1 MGVLLLLFVAFLV
14 NCSVL
19 MLIDCGIKTGKLD
32 LEELAEHLLGR
43 RGYYFTLIFM
53 FLFGYGAQVA
63 YLVVIGDTIPMA
75 AQLLWPGCFFC
86 SRLNTLLLLSTL
98 FVLPLSSFRKLSTL
112 AWTSMI
118 SIAGDVVVIIIVLIA
133 CMTLKAK
140 QDEHFEASDI
150 DGVNS
155 SLFAGVGT
163 MAFAF
168 VCQHNSFMVFRSLA
182 KPTAKEWRKVADIS
196 VSFAWLVCTAFGL
209 IGFFSFYPYVRGDLL
224 NNFPVDST
232 SIAFARLILALTM
245 VLTYPMECYVTRH
258 CVLSICAKVQDDLQ
272 EERRLTGRAGDPNSM
287 LGLMKI
293 MIMRMGGAAPHPST
307 HTSSKNHH
315 HHNDGATRHRS
326 RSRPLSKNNT
336 AYRQV
341 SEEEYNKE
349 DAPAVMF
356 VENNVLM
363 QYDTSTLDGA
373 EGGAHH
379 SGSASPVSP
388 KNSHAAAASEAYESV
403 NPIFSGSVGDTLY
416 SQARHDSTDSADY
429 SSHPQHRFSLHVPSD
444 PTTDYP
450 IDVDAVGSPTNDA
463 HIPAT
468 DKASFCM
475 HMSITL
481 ILWGSSLSIALAFKK
496 LGVVASLTG
505 LLYVA

>member
-43 RGYYFTLIFM
+43 RGYYFTLVFM

-75 AQLLWPGCFFC
+75 AQLLWPGSFFC
-86 SRLNTLLLLSTL
+86 SRLNTLLFLSTL

-133 CMTLKAK
+133 CTTLKAK

-224 NNFPVDST
+224 NNFSVDST
-232 SIAFARLILALTM
+232 SIAFARLILARTM

-272 EERRLTGRAGDPNSM
+272 QERRLTGHAGDPSSVV
-287 LGLMKI
+287 GFMKI
-293 MIMRMGGAAPHPST
+293 IVMRMSGEAPHPST
-307 HTSSKNHH
+307 HTSSKNHNH
-315 HHNDGATRHRS
+315 HLINNGHRS

-341 SEEEYNKE
+341 SEEESSKE
-349 DAPAVMF
+349 DAPAAVMF

-373 EGGAHH
+373 EGGGAHH

-403 NPIFSGSVGDTLY
+403 NPIFSGSVDDSGY
-416 SQARHDSTDSADY
+416 SSQARHDSKDRADY
-429 SSHPQHRFSLHVPSD
+429 NHPHHRFSIHI
-444 PTTDYP
+444 PTDTSTDYP
-450 IDVDAVGSPTNDA
+450 IDVDAVGSPVNDA
-463 HIPAT
+463 HISAT

-475 HMSITL
+475 HMSVTL

-505 LLYVA
+505 PLM